1 MSFAPCFRTRDVET
15 NSGQPTKREA
25 KVSEKTDETLNIYE
39 VCPEHS
45 PAGNDGYTYSLVWHV
60 VAPSRGKAR
69 AEFASYW
76 GFDFTDP
83 MRIKLLE
90 KGVDLPAGLDEDYR
104 WARQHPEKYD
114 DEWFEAIQ
122 YI

>member
-1 MSFAPCFRTRDVET
+1 M
-15 NSGQPTKREA
+15 
-25 KVSEKTDETLNIYE
+25 NIYE

-45 PAGNDGYTYSLVWHV
+45 PAGGAYTYSHVWHV

-69 AEFASYW
+69 AEFAAYW
-76 GFDFTDP
+76 GYNFTDP

-90 KGVDLPAGLDEDYR
+90 KNVTGLPEGLDENYE
-104 WARQHPEKYD
+104 WAKRHPDRYD
-114 DEWFEAIQ
+114 KEWFENIE